1 MKKLFGIIVAT
12 AVIFAPLAA
21 QAGPLQNRIDRQE
34 QRIYKGVRNG
44 SISPREYRHLDRR
57 VDNIEA
63 ARLRAI
69 RSGGKLTK
77 YEQRRLNQRL
87 NNTSRSIYRAK
98 HN

>member
-1 MKKLFGIIVAT
+1 VKKLFGIIVAT

-21 QAGPLQNRIDRQE
+21 QAGPILNRIDRQE
-34 QRIYKGVRNG
+34 RRIEQGVRNG
-44 SISPREYRHLDRR
+44 SISHKEYRRLDRR

-63 ARLRAI
+63 ARLRDI

-77 YEQRRLNQRL
+77 YEQRRLNHRL
-87 NNTSRSIYRAK
+87 NNTSRSIYRAR

>member
-1 MKKLFGIIVAT
+1 MNKLFGIIVAT

-21 QAGPLQNRIDRQE
+21 QAGPIQDRIDRQE
-34 QRIYKGVRNG
+34 QRIYRGVRNG

-57 VDNIEA
+57 IDNIEA

-77 YEQRRLNQRL
+77 YEQRRLNHRL
-87 NNTSRSIYRAK
+87 NNTSRSIIRSR

>member
-21 QAGPLQNRIDRQE
+21 QAGPIQNRIDRQE
-34 QRIYKGVRNG
+34 RWLEQGVRNG
-44 SISPREYRHLDRR
+44 SISPKEYRRLDRR
-57 VDNIEA
+57 VDRIEG
-63 ARLRAI
+63 ARLRNI

-77 YEQRRLNQRL
+77 YEQRRLNHRL
-87 NNTSRSIYRAK
+87 NNTSRSIYRAR

>member
-1 MKKLFGIIVAT
+1 VKKLFGIIVAT

-21 QAGPLQNRIDRQE
+21 QAGPILNRIDRQE
-34 QRIYKGVRNG
+34 RRIEQGVRNG
-44 SISPREYRHLDRR
+44 SISHQEYRRLDRR

-63 ARLRAI
+63 ARLRDI

-77 YEQRRLNQRL
+77 YEQRRLNHRL
-87 NNTSRSIYRAK
+87 NNTSRSIYRAR

>member
-1 MKKLFGIIVAT
+1 VKKLFGIIVAT

-34 QRIYKGVRNG
+34 QRIYRGVRNG
-44 SISPREYRHLDRR
+44 SISPHEYRRLDRR

-63 ARLRAI
+63 ARLHAI

-77 YEQRRLNQRL
+77 YEQLRLNHRL
-87 NNTSRSIYRAK
+87 NNTSRSIYRAR